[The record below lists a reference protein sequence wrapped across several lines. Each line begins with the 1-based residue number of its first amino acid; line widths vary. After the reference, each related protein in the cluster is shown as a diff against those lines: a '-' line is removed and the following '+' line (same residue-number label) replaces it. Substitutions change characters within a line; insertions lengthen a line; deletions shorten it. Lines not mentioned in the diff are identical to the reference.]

1 MKAITCKGKHA
12 EICRA
17 FADGRRDEAMS
28 LIYGFFRS
36 EENTDSYSVQL
47 LTVIRELAE
56 DGDSEEMYRM
66 RIRMRSSGDKVLIN
80 LAQFVWAFE
89 TGGFHDAAEALAD
102 KCIAELPKLH
112 RSMQDFADEE
122 GLSPATEMAGMRI
135 REAVRILRLYY
146 ETQSDEGAMDKCDTL
161 TLDLSR
167 VFLFMREN
175 VMSADMMRAARCADR
190 NGDGDTR
197 DKLCRDVVNAYGAI
211 LDRPAGAL
219 SPDDRETLE
228 CVRDALETLAP
239 SDERCAARLAEA
251 RDRFQD
257 LR

>member
-28 LIYGFFRS
+28 LIYSFFRS

-47 LTVIRELAE
+47 LTVVRELAE

-66 RIRMRSSGDKVLIN
+66 RIRMRASGDRVLIN

-89 TGGFHDAAEALAD
+89 TGGLNDAAEALAE

-112 RSMQDFADEE
+112 RSMQDFAEEE
-122 GLSPATEMAGMRI
+122 GLTPATEMAGMRI
-135 REAVRILRLYY
+135 REAVRILRLYF
-146 ETQSDEGAMDKCDTL
+146 EAQDDEDTMDKCDMIN
-161 TLDLSR
+161 LDLSR

-175 VMSADMMRAARCADR
+175 VMSADMVRAARCADK
-190 NGDGDTR
+190 NGDTELC
-197 DKLCRDVVNAYGAI
+197 DKLCRDVVNAYGNI
-211 LDRPAGAL
+211 LNAAEILKPE
-219 SPDDRETLE
+219 DRETLE
-228 CVRDALETLAP
+228 SVRDALEMLAK
-239 SDERCAARLAEA
+239 SDETCAARLAEA
-251 RDRFQD
+251 NKRIEAIR
-257 LR
+257 

>member
-66 RIRMRSSGDKVLIN
+66 RIRMRASGDRVLIN

-89 TGGFHDAAEALAD
+89 TGGMTDAAETLAG
-102 KCIAELPKLH
+102 KCLSELPKLH
-112 RSMQDFADEE
+112 RSMQDFAEEE
-122 GLSPATEMAGMRI
+122 GLSTATEMAGLRI
-135 REAVRILRLYY
+135 REAVRILRLYFEAY
-146 ETQSDEGAMDKCDTL
+146 SDEDAMDKCDML
-161 TLDLSR
+161 SLDMTR
-167 VFLFMREN
+167 VFLFMRGN
-175 VMSADMMRAARCADR
+175 IMSTDMMQAARCAEKL
-190 NGDGDTR
+190 GDTSKR
-197 DKLCRDVVNAYGAI
+197 DDLCRELVESYGPIVERA
-211 LDRPAGAL
+211 AGAF
-219 SPDDRETLE
+219 SSEDRETLGN
-228 CVRDALETLAP
+228 VRDALSMLVPDHSEFA
-239 SDERCAARLAEA
+239 DRLTSAEKLISA
-251 RDRFQD
+251 
-257 LR
+257 LG